1 MGFVIGAGGGVAAFF
16 VDEENNLDDGG
27 DHPLPL
33 QAHEDFLSAP
43 NQREDEGDNEGEE
56 TAFGENLLF
65 SEFSEADSVTS
76 GAVGG
81 PFSNG
86 GDLKSRAIMLE

>member
-33 QAHEDFLSAP
+33 LAHEDFLSAP
-43 NQREDEGDNEGEE
+43 NQREDEGDNEGE
-56 TAFGENLLF
+56 NLLF
-65 SEFSEADSVTS
+65 SEFSIADSVTS

-86 GDLKSRAIMLE
+86 GDLKSRGIMLE